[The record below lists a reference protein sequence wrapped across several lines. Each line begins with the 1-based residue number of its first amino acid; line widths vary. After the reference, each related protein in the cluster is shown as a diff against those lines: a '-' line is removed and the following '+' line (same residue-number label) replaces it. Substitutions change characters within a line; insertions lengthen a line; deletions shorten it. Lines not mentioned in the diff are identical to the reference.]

1 MDRCCHHHSHTVRD
15 SSAVS
20 AAAAVGYLSHSAI
33 PAEQEEEH
41 SSVAAAGTLGDETAA
56 SADTGHDEDWG
67 SESCILHDDVS
78 LQQSAAD
85 SSYAQVMSPLLR
97 EK

>member
-1 MDRCCHHHSHTVRD
+1 MVHG

-33 PAEQEEEH
+33 PAEEEEH
-41 SSVAAAGTLGDETAA
+41 SSVAVAGTLGDETAA
-56 SADTGHDEDWG
+56 SVSTGQHDEDWG

-85 SSYAQVMSPLLR
+85 SSYAEVQELVMSPLLR